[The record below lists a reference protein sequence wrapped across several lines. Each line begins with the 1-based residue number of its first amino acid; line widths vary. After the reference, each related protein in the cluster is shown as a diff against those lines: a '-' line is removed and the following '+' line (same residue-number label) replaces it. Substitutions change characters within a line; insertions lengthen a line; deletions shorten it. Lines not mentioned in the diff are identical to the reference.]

1 MTDVTYITS
10 QVSLSLESNP
20 RPLVPTGR
28 TSASQPV
35 SQRRLPQP
43 PTTHTLQSIWW
54 VMWLVVLEYLA
65 LWWQDA
71 RLPRLHDNILC
82 LAHAT
87 LYEISKLLV
96 RGVEYGAYI
105 WVWQNWAIFPPLGN
119 SLLGFIGM
127 VVLIDLG
134 YYWLHRASHEV
145 SVLWAIHQV
154 HHTSQDLTV
163 AVGLRHSPLQRLF
176 SWVFYLP
183 LALLGIPP
191 THMLAHAQFNLLYQ
205 CWIHTEA
212 IRTLGPLEHIFN
224 TPSHHRV
231 HHGAN
236 KYCLDKNY
244 GGVFILWD
252 HLFGTFQREL
262 SSEEIAYG
270 VLVQPVKFNLLYHQV
285 FYMKYLMGK
294 AVNMGSWRDGL
305 SALVKGPSW
314 VPGSPWT
321 GWDKDKP
328 DIRGPRE
335 FQQPRATS
343 ATHCYV
349 LLHFLAACVLTHHLA
364 APTSGSLVVFVYSV
378 VVVAALTCIGILYE
392 QPGYTR
398 VLEMCRC
405 GGGLALCLLFPLP
418 AASNTILQLLTTLY
432 AFSLTVWIVHP
443 NTLLVHTP
451 CKS

>member
-1 MTDVTYITS
+1 MCTS
-10 QVSLSLESNP
+10 TNLEATFYAFVSGEEGAKNDSLWMASS
-20 RPLVPTGR
+20 
-28 TSASQPV
+28 SADTIVEP
-35 SQRRLPQP
+35 
-43 PTTHTLQSIWW
+43 THTLQGIWW

-71 RLPRLHDNILC
+71 RLPCLHDNILS
-82 LAHAT
+82 LAHAA
-87 LYEISKLLV
+87 LYEVSKVMV
-96 RGVEYGAYI
+96 RGLEYGVYT
-105 WVWQNWAIFPPLGN
+105 WVWQHWAILSPPGN
-119 SLLGFIGM
+119 SLLGFLTL
-127 VVLIDLG
+127 VVMTDLG
-134 YYWLHRASHEV
+134 YYWLHRAGHEV

-231 HHGAN
+231 HHGVN

-252 HLFGTFQREL
+252 HLFGTFQKERPCD
-262 SSEEIAYG
+262 IDYG
-270 VLVQPVKFNLLYHQV
+270 IVNQPERFNPLYHQV
-285 FYMKYLMGK
+285 FYLEYLVEK
-294 AVNMGSWRDGL
+294 ASSMENWRDRI
-305 SALVKGPSW
+305 STMVKGPSW

-321 GWDKDKP
+321 GWEEGRA